1 MQDWEKAL
9 YKFLEKY
16 KDKSC
21 FEGALLCGSYATG
34 NQNKFSDIDVHIL
47 LSNTQDW
54 RERGI
59 VSENGFLIEYF
70 MNPIKK
76 IQQEFHDDYLEGG
89 NASANMFAYG
99 RTLVD
104 KNGYVKQL
112 HNEAVKILKKTPR
125 KWKKKDLTFDLYG
138 VWNLMDELNGLV
150 LEKRFFNTVYYELAK
165 ALQGLYF
172 KIKGIPKMSF
182 TKTEKI
188 LSIPDFAKRYHIQK
202 LPDKKF
208 TELFLDTLH
217 NVDIVRIQKLYDFVI
232 KSTGGYDIT
241 TFKIKSKLKDK

>member
-1 MQDWEKAL
+1 MKDWEKAL

-16 KDKSC
+16 KNKPY
-21 FEGALLCGSYATG
+21 FEGAVLCGSYATG

-47 LSNTQDW
+47 LSDSQNW

-59 VSENGFLIEYF
+59 VFESGFLIEYF

-76 IQQEFHDDYLEGG
+76 IQQEFQDDYLNGG
-89 NASANMFAYG
+89 NASANMFGYG
-99 RTLVD
+99 RILFD
-104 KNGYVKQL
+104 KYGYVKQL
-112 HNEAVKILKKTPR
+112 HNEAIKILKKTPR
-125 KWKKKDLTFDLYG
+125 KWKKKDLTLDLYG

-150 LEKRFFNTVYYELAK
+150 LEKRFFNTIYYELAR

-172 KIKGIPKMSF
+172 KIKGIPRMSF

-188 LSIPDFAKRYHIQK
+188 LTDSNFAKRYHIQK

-208 TELFLDTLH
+208 TKLFLDALH
-217 NVDIVRIQKLYDFVI
+217 TVDIIKIQKLYDFVI
-232 KSTGGYDIT
+232 KNVGGFDIE
-241 TFKIKSKLKDK
+241 TFKIRSKLTD